1 MISDA
6 AHRALMA
13 RSWRFDHAYLLDERD
28 ALKAA
33 LARYI
38 AAMRNADAFAH
49 RIDEAD
55 IDDCTAHMLTSI
67 DNARAT
73 APREDVL
80 DWFES

>member
-33 LARYI
+33 MARYI
-38 AAMRNADAFAH
+38 AAMRNADAFA
-49 RIDEAD
+49 RALCADDISEA
-55 IDDCTAHMLTSI
+55 ITEALACI
-67 DNARAT
+67 DNARST